1 MQEIRPTSKEENSVK
16 SQQSKQSKIAMFS
29 VVLLAAMPLVASAQ
43 DDHERSQSKHQYS
56 LASICGD
63 YAAIATYGANIAR
76 ALGTESFDGKGNLTG
91 SAIANQP
98 GPNSTRSLSS
108 IGISGSYS
116 MNADGTGKMVLGIAL
131 PDGTSANVTEDFVIT
146 KTKLIDGVEIA
157 TEIEDAQE
165 TPSAVIDDTSLVI
178 HSYTLRSVPKSCTS
192 HR

>member
-1 MQEIRPTSKEENSVK
+1 MRSHDSNQW
-16 SQQSKQSKIAMFS
+16 KIAMLS
-29 VVLLAAMPLVASAQ
+29 VLLLAAMPSVVSAQ
-43 DDHERSQSKHQYS
+43 DDHGRPRSKHKYS

-76 ALGTESFDGKGNLTG
+76 ALGTESFDGKGNLNG

-108 IGISGSYS
+108 IGIAGTYS
-116 MNADGTGKMVLGIAL
+116 MNADGTGKMVLDIAL
-131 PDGTSANVTEDFVIT
+131 LGGSSANVTEDFVIT
-146 KTKLIDGVEIA
+146 KTKLVDGVEIA

-178 HSYTLRSVPKSCTS
+178 HSYTLRSLPKSCTS
-192 HR
+192 HP